1 MIIYQD
7 LLYIVKIFLASA
19 KYENSYT
26 GIIFQQ
32 QSARDKNIISSWQI
46 TKKIKSIDFTAKK
59 YTITSNQ
66 MRFDLGKLK
75 VLFCKK

>member
-1 MIIYQD
+1 MKT
-7 LLYIVKIFLASA
+7 L
-19 KYENSYT
+19 T

-59 YTITSNQ
+59 IHNYFKPNEI
-66 MRFDLGKLK
+66 RFGKIKSFVLK
-75 VLFCKK
+75 EIV